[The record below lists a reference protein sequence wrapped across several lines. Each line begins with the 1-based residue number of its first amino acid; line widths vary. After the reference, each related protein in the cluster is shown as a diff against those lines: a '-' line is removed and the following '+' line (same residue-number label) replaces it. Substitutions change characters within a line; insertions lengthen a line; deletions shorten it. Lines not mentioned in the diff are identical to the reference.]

1 VSGIFSEGR
10 VFGRDP
16 LPRRRPKALLPTLGI
31 VIGLVVLIG
40 VFTDVWT
47 ERLWYSALG
56 YRSVYTTLLETRTML
71 FAVFGLAL
79 ALSVAGNIAL
89 AYRFRSRSH
98 PASAEQ
104 QSLDRYRDAV
114 EPLKRWIVIGL
125 AAILLL
131 FGGSNAAGDWKTY
144 LLWRNGGSFGVKDQF
159 FGRDIG
165 FYVFDYP
172 FYRMVIGYLFAIV
185 ILSLLGVLATHYLY
199 GGIRVQ
205 GRKHFS
211 DAAQVH
217 VSALLGVFMLLKAV
231 SYWLDRYGLTI
242 SDGRLFTGVSYT
254 DAHAVMPAKNILLII
269 SLICASLFFANIVLR
284 TWMLPAIGFG
294 LLLLSAI
301 LIGGIYPAI
310 VQQFQVKPS
319 EPDKEGPYIAKNIT
333 ATREAYGVANV
344 QVSDYAAVTDI
355 GPSQLR
361 AYADS
366 LPGTRLLDPMLVR
379 QAFEQLQQVRGFY
392 AVPDLLDVD
401 RYQVGNNPQPSDMVV
416 ALREVDLNG
425 LPIDQRN
432 WNNDHTVY
440 THGNGMIAAY
450 GNRRGPSGEPVWSE
464 QDLPP
469 IGQLGS
475 YRPQVYF
482 GDLEPNYSIV
492 GAPPGQAPIELDIP
506 DTESAGSATK
516 TTTYDGGG
524 GVPIGSTFHQL
535 LYAMK
540 YHEPNIL
547 LSGRVNADSQIL
559 YDRSPRERV
568 EKIAPW
574 LTVDGDQYPAI
585 VDGHLVWIVDA
596 YTTTGNYPQSERESL
611 EQATSDSLTGTQALA
626 AQSSTDINYVRNS
639 VKAVV
644 DAYDG
649 SVSLYQWDPN
659 DPILKAWMSAFPGVV
674 KPQSEIPDAL
684 REHLRYPE
692 DLFKVQREILARYHV
707 TNASTFYQGTDR
719 WRVPEDPTIEAGTIA
734 QPPYYLS
741 VKMPG
746 QSEPAFSLTSVY
758 VPNNRQNLA
767 AFMSVD
773 ANAASSD
780 YGTMRILQLPGTT
793 TIPGPGQM
801 ANAFNADQTIARELQ
816 PYRLS
821 GSRASFGNLLT
832 LPVGGG
838 LLYVQP
844 VYTQRG
850 VGEGTYP
857 VLQLVLASFGGT
869 VGSGTTLDQAL
880 AVVLG
885 GNSGTTQPPPDGGGG
900 GGGGGGSGTTSDQVR
915 SLLQQANAKYEAAQA
930 ALANQDLATYALR
943 IQEMDTLIQQALA
956 LTQPSG
962 EPTSGPTGGSTPGD
976 GGTTPPSGGG

>member
-16 LPRRRPKALLPTLGI
+16 IPRRRPKALLPTLAI
-31 VIGLVVLIG
+31 VIALVVLIG
-40 VFTDVWT
+40 VFTDLWT
-47 ERLWYSALG
+47 ERLWYGALG
-56 YRSVYTTLLETRTML
+56 YRSVFTTLLRTRTML

-79 ALSVAGNIAL
+79 SLSVAGNIVL
-89 AYRFRSRSH
+89 AHRFRTRSH

-144 LLWRNGGSFGVKDQF
+144 LLWRHGGSFGVEDQI

-205 GRKHFS
+205 GRGKHFS

-242 SDGRLFTGVSYT
+242 SDGKLFTGVSYT

-269 SLICASLFFANIVLR
+269 SLICAALFFANVVLR
-284 TWMLPAIGFG
+284 TWMLPAIGGG

-310 VQQFQVKPS
+310 VQQFQVRPS
-319 EPDKEGPYIAKNIT
+319 EPDKEGPYIAKNII
-333 ATREAYGVANV
+333 ATREAYDVADV
-344 QVSDYAAVTDI
+344 QVDDYAAVTDI

-361 AYADS
+361 EDADS

-379 QAFEQLQQVRGFY
+379 PAFEQLQQVRGFY
-392 AVPDLLDVD
+392 SVPDVLDVD
-401 RYQVGNNPQPSDMVV
+401 RYQVGNSPEPSDMVV

-425 LPIDQRN
+425 LAVDQRN

-450 GNRRGPSGEPVWSE
+450 GNRRGLGGEPVWSE

-475 YRPQVYF
+475 YRPQIYF
-482 GDLEPNYSIV
+482 GDLEPSYSIV

-506 DTESAGSATK
+506 DTESEGSATK
-516 TTTYDGGG
+516 TTTYNGGG
-524 GVPIGSTFHQL
+524 GVPIGSTLHQL

-626 AQSSTDINYVRNS
+626 AQSSTDINYIRNS

-649 SVSLYQWDPN
+649 SVSLYAWDPN

-674 KPQSEIPDAL
+674 KSRDEIPEAL
-684 REHLRYPE
+684 LEHLRYPE

-707 TNASTFYQGTDR
+707 TDASTFYQGTDR

-741 VKMPG
+741 VKMPDR
-746 QSEPAFSLTSVY
+746 SEPSFSLTSVY
-758 VPNNRQNLA
+758 VPNLRQNLA
-767 AFMSVD
+767 AFMAVD
-773 ANAASSD
+773 AEASSPD

-801 ANAFNADQTIARELQ
+801 ANAFNADQTIAKELQ

-869 VGSGTTLDQAL
+869 VGSGTTLDEAL
-880 AVVLG
+880 QVVLG
-885 GNSGTTQPPPDGGGG
+885 GESTTQPPPSDGGGG
-900 GGGGGGSGTTSDQVR
+900 GGGGGGGTTSDQVR

-930 ALANQDLATYALR
+930 ALANQDLATYATR
-943 IQEMDTLIQQALA
+943 IQEMDALIQQAIA
-956 LTQPSG
+956 LTQPSSQ
-962 EPTSGPTGGSTPGD
+962 PTSGSTPGTSPSPSAP
-976 GGTTPPSGGG
+976 GG